1 MDVIDELTD
10 RYGDVP
16 EEALELVNVAE
27 IRAHAEYL
35 GVSDINKTDRWVNI
49 RFASGVKVH
58 PFVFVMA
65 KSEFGD
71 KVMLMDGRTTML
83 KYNMGKELNTAAI
96 LTFMRFLRTAKEES
110 KQIEN

>member
-1 MDVIDELTD
+1 M
-10 RYGDVP
+10 
-16 EEALELVNVAE
+16 
-27 IRAHAEYL
+27 
-35 GVSDINKTDRWVNI
+35 NI